1 MSFFRDRYRI
11 MKEPG
16 GYMAEWRP
24 WFSPFWLAC
33 YSEAGT
39 WGIFETVYDARCR
52 IQEHKRMMKA
62 KSNPNV
68 VWEE

>member
-1 MSFFRDRYRI
+1 

-33 YSEAGT
+33 YSEEGA
-39 WGIFETVYDARCR
+39 WEVFETGYGAYCR
-52 IQEHKRMMKA
+52 IRKHRYMMKA
-62 KSNPNV
+62 KPKV